1 MKSLDP
7 QIYLLQNSCN
17 DYVLNSSEGLSP
29 EDRIYASDIMLQFAK
44 EYHERE
50 LEKIRIKKIESI
62 TKS

>member
-29 EDRIYASDIMLQFAK
+29 EDRIYASDIML
-44 EYHERE
+44 
-50 LEKIRIKKIESI
+50 
-62 TKS
+62 

>member
-1 MKSLDP
+1 MKNLDP

-29 EDRIYASDIMLQFAK
+29 EDRIYASDIMLKFAK